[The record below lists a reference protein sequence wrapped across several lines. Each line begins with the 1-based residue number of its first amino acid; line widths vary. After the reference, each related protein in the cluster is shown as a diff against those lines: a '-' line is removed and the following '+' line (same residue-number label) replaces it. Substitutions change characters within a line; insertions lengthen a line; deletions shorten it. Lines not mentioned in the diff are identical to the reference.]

1 MVRRGLVLA
10 ALVLMGLL
18 TLAPTL
24 AAAGERASGTL
35 IDTTGTT
42 IGRVELTQEANGVRM
57 VVRITDELRIW
68 PGNHG
73 IHFHAVGRC
82 DTPDFIS
89 ASSHFNPT
97 SKQHGVKNP
106 QGSHAGD
113 LPNLPLDD
121 TTRNQG
127 GGGYT
132 WTTTTTAITL
142 TAGAASIFDADGTA
156 LVIHADPDDE
166 ATDPT
171 GNSGGRT
178 ACATISQQPT
188 LPNTGLG
195 GMADA
200 QQSRG
205 IAAVIGLGTLAVV
218 MAANMVLLRRARR
231 G

>member
-1 MVRRGLVLA
+1 MVRRGLGLI

-18 TLAPTL
+18 VLAPTL

-35 IDTTGTT
+35 IDPTGAT
-42 IGRVELTQEANGVRM
+42 IGRVELTQEANEVRM
-57 VVRITDELRIW
+57 VVRITDEQRIR

-82 DTPDFIS
+82 DTPDFMS
-89 ASSHFNPT
+89 AGGHFNPT
-97 SKQHGVKNP
+97 GKQHGAKNP
-106 QGSHAGD
+106 QGAHAGD

-132 WTTTTTAITL
+132 WTTTTSAITL
-142 TAGAASIFDADGTA
+142 TAGAANIFDADGTA

-171 GNSGGRT
+171 GNSGGRV
-178 ACATISQQPT
+178 ACATITQQPN

-205 IAAVIGLGTLAVV
+205 VAAVIGLGALALLV
-218 MAANMVLLRRARR
+218 ATNTVLLRRTRR

>member
-1 MVRRGLVLA
+1 MVRRGLALI

-18 TLAPTL
+18 TLVPAL

-57 VVRITDELRIW
+57 VVRITDEQRIR

-82 DTPDFIS
+82 DIPDFTS
-89 ASSHFNPT
+89 AAAHFNPT
-97 SKQHGVKNP
+97 NKQHGAKNP
-106 QGSHAGD
+106 QGAHAGD

-132 WTTTTTAITL
+132 WTTTTTALTL
-142 TAGAASIFDADGTA
+142 AAGATSIFDADGTA

-171 GNSGGRT
+171 GNSGGRV
-178 ACATISQQPT
+178 ACATITQQPT

-195 GMADA
+195 GMANA

-205 IAAVIGLGTLAVV
+205 MAAAIGLGTLVALLALNG
-218 MAANMVLLRRARR
+218 AALRRARR
-231 G
+231 